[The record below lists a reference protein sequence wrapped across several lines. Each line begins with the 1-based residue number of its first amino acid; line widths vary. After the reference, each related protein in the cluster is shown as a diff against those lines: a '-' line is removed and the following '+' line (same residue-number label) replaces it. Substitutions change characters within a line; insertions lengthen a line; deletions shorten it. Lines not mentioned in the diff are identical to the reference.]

1 MEQERR
7 KLRNVGRKSIT
18 GQLKEKLIERGY
30 VLAEEIEETGVKNV
44 SSCANHWRRGGLNV
58 VNYPKGSL
66 LNGEYIEKGFYVWED
81 PKAPEVDAQ
90 LPLFKEA
97 REKTGAEN
105 TSAEKKLPQT
115 DKWKALKDRILRDK
129 QFLCDTGNK
138 ESTSYKVLVHV
149 DKVMEELDFEEKGGP
164 YK

>member
-1 MEQERR
+1 MA
-7 KLRNVGRKSIT
+7 RKSIT
-18 GQLKEKLIERGY
+18 GNLKEKLMERGY
-30 VLAEEIEETGVKNV
+30 VLTEEIEATGIKNIP
-44 SSCANHWRRGGLNV
+44 SCANHWRREGLNV
-58 VNYPKGSL
+58 ANYPKGSL
-66 LNGEYIEKGFYVWED
+66 LNGEYIEKGFYVWDD

-115 DKWKALKDRILRDK
+115 DKWKALKDRILLDK
-129 QFLCDTGNK
+129 LFLCDTGN
-138 ESTSYKVLVHV
+138 EGSSTYKYIAHIE
-149 DKVMEELDFEEKGGP
+149 KIMGELDFEEKGGP